1 MICKIIA
8 PVNQRFIGLDECEF
22 PLQNPNFYSQLV
34 RGCPLITRID
44 AKNWLDSGRG
54 ASWRAWQ
61 TAGMHLTFGMER
73 SSLLKTMRSALE
85 TVYGRR
91 LRGILLYGSEARGEA
106 RTDSDMDVL
115 VLLDRVAEYGEDVWR
130 CLEAL
135 CPLALK
141 LGRRISPKPVD
152 AQQYESL
159 DCPLYRQV
167 HREGIA
173 A

>member
-1 MICKIIA
+1 VA
-8 PVNQRFIGLDECEF
+8 VLEDARRRQVGEQR
-22 PLQNPNFYSQLV
+22 
-34 RGCPLITRID
+34 RR
-44 AKNWLDSGRG
+44 
-54 ASWRAWQ
+54 
-61 TAGMHLTFGMER
+61 MLTCRMEK

-85 TVYGRR
+85 AVYGRR
-91 LRGILLYGSEARGEA
+91 LRGVLLYGSEARGEP
-106 RTDSDMDVL
+106 RTDSDIDVL
-115 VLLDRVAEYGEDVWR
+115 VLLDRVADYGEDIWR

-135 CPLALK
+135 YPIALK

-152 AQQYESL
+152 ARQYDSL